1 MLYSSDK
8 KKVNGFGIKCL
19 QKLSAIR
26 NIQLVFMNLKH
37 IFPEKKVCTVFYN
50 FHNHFR
56 ILTEKNEKIL

>member
-8 KKVNGFGIKCL
+8 KEVNGFGIKCL

-37 IFPEKKVCTVFYN
+37 IFPEKGLYSV
-50 FHNHFR
+50 
-56 ILTEKNEKIL
+56 LQLS